1 VGQALGSS
9 DGLDA
14 LGRLA
19 AAGAALVGLSLIG
32 TAVFHTDNRH
42 EAYVPGRGH
51 RQRDGDPGP
60 LRAGARPSHR
70 TAEMSETIG
79 QRPWMTATETSA
91 VMDALEAAGG
101 ADCARYVG
109 GCVRNTLLGKPVSDI
124 DIATRL
130 TPDEVIAALKAAKL
144 KAVPTG
150 VEHGTVTAVAGG
162 KPFEITTLRR
172 DVATDG
178 RRAVVAF
185 TDDWGEDAQRRTSPE
200 RPLCPEG
207 WDPVR
212 SDGARIA
219 DCRAGRIVF
228 VGEAEHRVREDY
240 LRILRFFR
248 FFAWYGSE
256 PADAAAL
263 AACETLKGDL
273 KTLSAERV
281 SKEAAE
287 AAGRRRSARG
297 GGADGADR
305 RAGRGA
311 AGAIDVARFEGL
323 VALEDETLFETEP
336 VLRLAALLP
345 DDQVGAVQFAERLRL
360 SNTERDRIAAALS
373 PTPEF
378 KSWMSPREI
387 RRVLYHLGPQTF
399 RDRAKLAW
407 ARAERTATTPQWRGM
422 IALGG
427 GWTAPAFPLTGE
439 DVIAAGVPRGPMV
452 GRVLREVEDWWI
464 DHDFIDDRMSTIEK
478 LKSVAQGMAF

>member
-1 VGQALGSS
+1 
-9 DGLDA
+9 
-14 LGRLA
+14 
-19 AAGAALVGLSLIG
+19 
-32 TAVFHTDNRH
+32 
-42 EAYVPGRGH
+42 
-51 RQRDGDPGP
+51 
-60 LRAGARPSHR
+60 
-70 TAEMSETIG
+70 MSESIG
-79 QRPWMTATETSA
+79 QRPGMTAAETAA

-130 TPDEVIAALKAAKL
+130 TPDQVTAALKAAKL

-150 VEHGTVTAVAGG
+150 VEHGTVTAISGG
-162 KPFEITTLRR
+162 RPFEITTLRR

-185 TDDWGEDAQRRTSPE
+185 TQDWSEDARRRDFTLNALYAQRDGT
-200 RPLCPEG
+200 LF
-207 WDPVR
+207 DPTGHGV
-212 SDGARIA
+212 A

-228 VGEAEHRVREDY
+228 VGEAEHRVAEDY

-248 FFAWYGSE
+248 FFAWYGSG

-263 AACETLKGDL
+263 AACEALKGEL

-281 SKEAAE
+281 SKELLKLLAADDPRE
-287 AAGRRRSARG
+287 AVGLMARTG
-297 GGADGADR
+297 VLAEVLPAP
-305 RAGRGA
+305 
-311 AGAIDVARFEGL
+311 IDLARFEGL
-323 VALEDETLFETEP
+323 VVIEDETLFETDP

-345 DDQVGAVQFAERLRL
+345 DDQGAAQFAERLRL
-360 SNTERDRIAAALS
+360 SNAERDRIAAALA

-387 RRVLYHLGPQTF
+387 RRTLYRLGAQAF

-407 ARAERTATTPQWRGM
+407 ARADRTAATPQWRGM
-422 IALGG
+422 IALGE
-427 GWTAPAFPLTGE
+427 GWSPPAFPLSGE
-439 DVIAAGVPRGPMV
+439 DVIAAGVPKGPMI
-452 GRVLREVEDWWI
+452 GRVLREVEEWWI
-464 DHDFIDDRMSTIEK
+464 DHDFIDDKMSTVEK